1 MAFVSGSS
9 TAFGVFDSDP
19 QFQRDAD
26 RVVKYVA
33 TKLGGGLPGAGE
45 DFPHVQ
51 VEITEK
57 DTYVSFEDAVLEYG
71 SIVNQYQA
79 KSAIASWLGQP
90 TGSLTAGTSR
100 YNQST
105 LEWARRQAQPFGEEA
120 GVGGVRPVHSGSL
133 SVMNG
138 VQDYDLQ
145 ALLAPTG
152 SDGQPR
158 RIIVRKIHYYSPL
171 SAFRFFG
178 TTSTINYLNSQF
190 NFESFT
196 PETIFYLLPIWE
208 DVLRGQQFKESNNVR
223 RSHYS
228 YELRNNVLRLY
239 PVPGQALNLHLE
251 YEIIDEADPLG
262 GDSTYGVSNISNLP
276 FYFPSYSNLNSV
288 ARQWIWRMALAF
300 CKEMLGM
307 IRRKL
312 GAIPIP
318 NGDLNLDGEALISDA
333 RGEMEV
339 LRNELRG
346 MLDETTY
353 DRIAATEAEK
363 AANLQRVLQYA
374 PLKVYIGTWVLPWLL
389 PLALLA
395 SRGGLS

>member
-9 TAFGVFDSDP
+9 TAYGVFDSDP
-19 QFQRDAD
+19 QFAADAD
-26 RVVKYVA
+26 KLVKYVA
-33 TKLGGGLPGAGE
+33 TKLGGGLPGSGE

-57 DTYVSFEDAVLEYG
+57 DVYVSFEDAALEY
-71 SIVNQYQA
+71 SAIVNQYRT
-79 KSAIASWLGQP
+79 KSSISSWLGQP
-90 TGSLTAGTSR
+90 TGTLNGGTQR
-100 YNQST
+100 YAQAS

-120 GVGGVRPVHSGSL
+120 GVGGTRPVHSGSIPL
-133 SVMNG
+133 LAG
-138 VQDYDLQ
+138 VQDYDLST
-145 ALLAPTG
+145 LLAPTG
-152 SDGQPR
+152 SDGTPR
-158 RIIVRKIHYYSPL
+158 RLVVRKIHHYSAL

-239 PVPGQALNLHLE
+239 PVPGQNLDLHIE
-251 YEIIDEADPLG
+251 YQLADEADPLG
-262 GDSTYGVSNISNLP
+262 GDTTSSYGVSDISNIP
-276 FYFPSYSNLNSV
+276 FGALNYSGLNSI
-288 ARQWIWRMALAF
+288 AKQWIQRMGLALS
-300 CKEMLGM
+300 KEILGM

-312 GAIPIP
+312 GSIPIP
-318 NGDLNLDGEALISDA
+318 NGDLTLDGPELISDA
-333 RGEMEV
+333 RGEMEA

-346 MLDETTY
+346 ILDETTY
-353 DRIAATEAEK
+353 DRVAAKEAEQ
-363 AANLQRVLQYA
+363 AENLARVLKFV
-374 PLKVYIGTWVLPWLL
+374 PLKIYIG
-389 PLALLA
+389 
-395 SRGGLS
+395 